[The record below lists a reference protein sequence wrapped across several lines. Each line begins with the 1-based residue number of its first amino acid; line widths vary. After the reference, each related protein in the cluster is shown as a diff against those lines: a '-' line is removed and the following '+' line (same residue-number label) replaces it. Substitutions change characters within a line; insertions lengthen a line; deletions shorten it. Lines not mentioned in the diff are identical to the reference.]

1 MTALT
6 AARHKMTRSA
16 GRQWSESVFIG
27 EREWVSIFWRHLRAK
42 LNYRLARASGENFSF
57 SSLQIVSSPDW
68 ISTVRR
74 EVKRSWDFFFVFFH
88 DVCRLNSFIVSA
100 FVDLSVKRDFSFAW
114 WTPMWV
120 SAYWLYVVNLIKSV
134 GAQSKKWKTFDLPN
148 RMKFI
153 DQTCCEPTEAQKT
166 FPHMKLPQLAAKS
179 PLVSSFFTQKR
190 RIAKAFSGKENF
202 FVWRWKMEKHFT

>member
-1 MTALT
+1 MSFNILT
-6 AARHKMTRSA
+6 SFASEIKLSA
-16 GRQWSESVFIG
+16 CASIWREFFIQLTSDSFQSRLDKHCPSG
-27 EREWVSIFWRHLRAK
+27 GQTKLR
-42 LNYRLARASGENFSF
+42 
-57 SSLQIVSSPDW
+57 
-68 ISTVRR
+68 
-74 EVKRSWDFFFVFFH
+74 FFFVFFH

-134 GAQSKKWKTFDLPN
+134 GAQSKKWKKFDLPN

-153 DQTCCEPTEAQKT
+153 DQTCCDPTEAQKT